1 MLRLGL
7 LHRAAGCGLLLSKIT
22 NLLFLASTK
31 TKAYPSFYISI
42 LNHLL
47 PFSTNTSF
55 RDEFLIF

>member
-31 TKAYPSFYISI
+31 KLKPI
-42 LNHLL
+42 HL
-47 PFSTNTSF
+47 STS
-55 RDEFLIF
+55 LS